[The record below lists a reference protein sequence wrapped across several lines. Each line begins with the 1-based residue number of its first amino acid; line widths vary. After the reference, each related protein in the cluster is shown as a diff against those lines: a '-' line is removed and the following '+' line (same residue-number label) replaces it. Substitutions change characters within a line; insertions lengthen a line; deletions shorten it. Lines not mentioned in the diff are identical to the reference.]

1 LENEKVLPHQIVFD
15 SPNAIMLK
23 FLERHYTLT
32 QFISQTDGLIVFE
45 GFFHVYHILTKG
57 PRYDE

>member
-1 LENEKVLPHQIVFD
+1 MLENEKVLPHQIVFD

-45 GFFHVYHILTKG
+45 GFFHVY
-57 PRYDE
+57 